1 MQMHF
6 LLWTAVL
13 VAMPASAQPPSVS
26 ANPADAKAASPV
38 PQYRSAFADYRAWR
52 EPELMN
58 WRSANDEAGAL
69 GGHMNQVR
77 GHASGMVMPGAVAT
91 PASKPEPSK

>member
-1 MQMHF
+1 MQMRF
-6 LLWTAVL
+6 SLWAAVL

-52 EPELMN
+52 EPELID
-58 WRSANDEAGAL
+58 WRSANDQAGAV
-69 GGHMNQVR
+69 GGHMGHVR
-77 GHASGMVMPGAVAT
+77 GQASERATPGAVASPVT
-91 PASKPEPSK
+91 KPEPSK